1 MGGPGDPWSL
11 QQQAWGSPFKCFQLW
26 QGCGETLHCKSLKKT
41 ELWKERKKKNS
52 QVVQNGF
59 QKRGHKSVSKAQGQ
73 EVKGWGAGNPRSSGD
88 VWLCNSQLRLW
99 AEAGWWTVLGGQP
112 FSMLNAAS

>member
-41 ELWKERKKKNS
+41 ELWKEREKKKKKQPSGPEWLLEAWPQICEQGPGSGS
-52 QVVQNGF
+52 QGL
-59 QKRGHKSVSKAQGQ
+59 GSW
-73 EVKGWGAGNPRSSGD
+73 ESSGQ
-88 VWLCNSQLRLW
+88 WGRLALRL
-99 AEAGWWTVLGGQP
+99 
-112 FSMLNAAS
+112 SAASLG